1 MNHTQLSPN
10 PGMGQAFASAL
21 QRELRTSWRQLG
33 DVLTPLFFFLIVASL
48 FPLAVGPETALLKR
62 MGAGIV
68 WVGALLATILAL
80 PRLFQQDFQ
89 DGTLE
94 QMILAP
100 TPLWIT
106 VHAKMLAHMLSSGL
120 PLVLISPIL
129 ALQFGLAQDEL
140 KILAVSLLLGTPI
153 LSYLGGIGAALT
165 LGLRGGGV
173 LVAVLI
179 LPLYVPV
186 LIFGAGAVDAYSA
199 GLGADANFSLLAAL
213 MVTISFFAPLGITAA
228 LKISME

>member
-1 MNHTQLSPN
+1 MTAILQGPTSGVGH
-10 PGMGQAFASAL
+10 AFASAL

-80 PRLFQQDFQ
+80 PRMFQQDFQ

-106 VHAKMLAHMLSSGL
+106 VHAKMLAHIISSGV
-120 PLVLISPIL
+120 PLVLMSPIL

-140 KILAVSLLLGTPI
+140 KVLALSLLLGLPI

-186 LIFGAGAVDAYSA
+186 LIFGAGAVDASSA
-199 GLGADANFSLLAAL
+199 GLGASAHFSLLAAL
-213 MVTISFFAPLGITAA
+213 MILITFFAPLGITAA

>member
-1 MNHTQLSPN
+1 MSTNKPSLTRGVGH
-10 PGMGQAFASAL
+10 AFASAL

-80 PRLFQQDFQ
+80 PRMFQQDFQ

-100 TPLWIT
+100 APLWIT
-106 VHAKMLAHMLSSGL
+106 VHAKMLAHILTSGL

-129 ALQFGLAQDEL
+129 ALQFGLTQDEL
-140 KILAVSLLLGTPI
+140 KVLALSLLLGTPI

-173 LVAVLI
+173 LVAVII

-186 LIFGAGAVDAYSA
+186 LIFGAGAVDANSA
-199 GLGADANFSLLAAL
+199 GLGAGAHFSLLAAL
-213 MVTISFFAPLGITAA
+213 MVFVTFFAPLGITAA

>member
-1 MNHTQLSPN
+1 MSTNKPSLTRGVGH
-10 PGMGQAFASAL
+10 AFASAL

-62 MGAGIV
+62 M
-68 WVGALLATILAL
+68 
-80 PRLFQQDFQ
+80 FQQDFQ

-100 TPLWIT
+100 APLWIT
-106 VHAKMLAHMLSSGL
+106 VHAKMLAHILTSGL

-129 ALQFGLAQDEL
+129 ALQFGLTQDEL
-140 KILAVSLLLGTPI
+140 KVLALSLLLGTPI

-173 LVAVLI
+173 LVAVII

-186 LIFGAGAVDAYSA
+186 LIFGAGAVDANSA
-199 GLGADANFSLLAAL
+199 GLGAGAHFSLLAAL
-213 MVTISFFAPLGITAA
+213 MVFVTFFAPLGITAA